1 MATVKKH
8 SKKRDAILECI
19 KGTTCHPSAEWVY
32 TQLKPQIPD
41 LSLAT
46 VYRNL
51 ALFLEE
57 GTISSLGVVQ
67 GLERFDGNTQPHV
80 HFICTGCGSV
90 IDLPSLTVPTELESQ
105 VSDELGA
112 AITASVLSF
121 QGLCRSCR
129 KKKLPGL
136 KENTQKYN

>member
-8 SKKRDAILECI
+8 SKKRDAILECV
-19 KGTTCHPSAEWVY
+19 KSTTCHPSAEWVY
-32 TQLKPQIPD
+32 TQLKPRIPD

-57 GTISSLGVVQ
+57 GIISSLGVVQ
-67 GLERFDGNTQPHV
+67 GLERFDGNTCPHV

-90 IDLPSLTVPTELESQ
+90 LDLPSLTVPTELESQ
-105 VSDELGA
+105 VSHELGA
-112 AITASVLSF
+112 AITAAVLSF

-129 KKKLPGL
+129 EAKLPGL
-136 KENTQKYN
+136 KENVQ